1 MGRYPR
7 ERIKARLHLFAIDG
21 AHRVFGVSRMPLQ
34 MHSSPSRF
42 CDGKSGFSVMY
53 ASLSFETCVVETL
66 VRDRFTH
73 RLKRELPLAAV
84 LARGYARISTQPDR
98 ELNLLDLRDTGCVD
112 IGTPTDAVRARH
124 FAAGQALGRS
134 VYDEHPDVDGFIYAS
149 RLTGDDCIAVF
160 DRAME
165 KFRVVDACELKDTL
179 ELPAVLKKNQV
190 VLID

>member
-7 ERIKARLHLFAIDG
+7 ERIEARLHLFAIDG

-34 MHSSPSRF
+34 LYSSPSRF
-42 CDGKSGFSVMY
+42 CDGISDFAVMY
-53 ASLSFETCVVETL
+53 LALSFETCVVETL

-84 LARGYARISTQPDR
+84 LARGYARISTQRDL

-112 IGTPTDAVRARH
+112 IGAPTDAVRARH
-124 FAAGQALGRS
+124 FAAGRALGKA
-134 VYDEHPDVDGFIYAS
+134 VYEEHRDVDGFIYAS

-160 DRAME
+160 DRAVG
-165 KFRVVDACELKDTL
+165 KLRVVDACELKDAE
-179 ELPAVLKKNQV
+179 ELPGVLKRNGV
-190 VLID
+190 TLLD